1 MTKEVTLSA
10 RARETRTGSAGWMI
24 QRLAGG
30 VNDAMKASLAEREL
44 SLDQFVLLM
53 TLAEGDGLTQTEIGA
68 KVRFPGYTVT
78 RALDALS
85 ARGLVERR
93 PDAKS
98 RRVHRVV
105 MTAAGQALMPALFE
119 TVARQNAGLLAP
131 LTAKERDSFL
141 ALLAKLVAA
150 HQDGLSPD

>member
-1 MTKEVTLSA
+1 MTDRNALSETA
-10 RARETRTGSAGWMI
+10 HMTRTTSAGWMI

-30 VNDAMKASLAEREL
+30 VNAAMKTSLAEQEL
-44 SLDQFVLLM
+44 TLDQFILLM

-68 KVRFPGYTVT
+68 KVRFAGYTVT

-98 RRVHRVV
+98 RRAHRVV
-105 MTAAGQALMPALFE
+105 MTAAGKALMPTLFG
-119 TVARQNAGLLAP
+119 TVERQNAAFLAP
-131 LTAKERDSFL
+131 LDSGERAAFL
-141 ALLAKLVAA
+141 TLLAKLVEA
-150 HQDGLSPD
+150 HRDGVSAC